1 MSFQIKSIK
10 SHTSLSELAYE
21 SIKKSI
27 LATDVSRL
35 KEDTRLDEKTLI
47 ESLGISRTPVRE
59 AISRLSAEGFL
70 KVVPRIGVFVA
81 RKSEAEIIETQLV
94 RSVLEGLASRL
105 ATKNF
110 TRKDIVYMRS
120 IFAPFEKSNLLD
132 LKSEYSLAN
141 IRFHEFILQI
151 SECGKLIEFATNL
164 ADHARMI
171 RFRTSSYGK
180 RLESSLAQHLELID
194 TFEKGDAELAEK
206 LMHKHIDESMQ
217 YLSQQIRK
225 ERKKLAAVPDK
236 QATGR

>member
-1 MSFQIKSIK
+1 MSFQIKSFK
-10 SHTSLSELAYE
+10 SPTSLSELAYE
-21 SIKKSI
+21 AIKKSI

-70 KVVPRIGVFVA
+70 KVVPRKGVFVA
-81 RKSEAEIIETQLV
+81 RKSEAEIMETQLV

-105 ATKNF
+105 ATKIF

-151 SECGKLIEFATNL
+151 SGCGKLIEFAKNL

-171 RFRTSSYGK
+171 RFRTSSYGE
-180 RLESSLAQHLELID
+180 RLESSLAQHLEIID
-194 TFEKGDAELAEK
+194 TFEKGNAELAEK
-206 LMHKHIDESMQ
+206 LMRKHIDESMQ
-217 YLSQQIRK
+217 YLSQHIRK